1 MGSTEATVL
10 LIDDDAGV
18 REGVGRL
25 LRSAGWGVEAFA
37 SASHFRA
44 SLPLQGVGC
53 IVLDISMPDVTGPQ
67 LHAWMREHDIT
78 WPIIYLSGRCD
89 VPTSVQAM
97 KHGAL
102 DVLQKPADAEIL
114 LSAVAEAVERHRK
127 ECIRRSADEGFLAL
141 LGTLSPRERE
151 VLDHVAT
158 GRLNKQIAADLGI
171 AEKTVKV
178 HRGRAMAK
186 LKMNSVAQLVHALD
200 QLAVP
205 H

>member
-1 MGSTEATVL
+1 MGSAEATVL

-25 LRSAGWGVEAFA
+25 LRSAGWEVEAFA